1 MNEICWDDT
10 IELSNKKY
18 LSSEISTIEKEIYIN
33 GELKELTAKEWIIYE
48 IEKCKRELQKNEN
61 EISSKKEIEKDIRE
75 LKLLNQYFEKHITNI
90 DIWGIHLIDNEDYNK
105 SLDNNYNDIKEIIK
119 TKQKRKEE
127 KLNNIKKQQT
137 DIIRICLENI
147 KLILQKENVKKY
159 FDTADTLL
167 KKNDIIL
174 GKNNKQTIYMT
185 DESYTQNNIEL
196 YLKKLTK

>member
-1 MNEICWDDT
+1 MKEIYWDDT
-10 IELSNKKY
+10 FELSNKKY
-18 LSSEISTIEKEIYIN
+18 LSSEISTIVKEIYIN

-48 IEKCKRELQKNEN
+48 IEKCKRELEKNKN

-75 LKLLNQYFEKHITNI
+75 LKLLNQYFEKHITNT
-90 DIWGIHLIDNEDYNK
+90 DILGIHLIDDEDYNK
-105 SLDNNYNDIKEIIK
+105 SLDNNYNEIKELIK
-119 TKQKRKEE
+119 TKKMKKEL

-174 GKNNKQTIYMT
+174 GKNNKQTIYT
-185 DESYTQNNIEL
+185 TESYTQNNIEL